1 MPSDKK
7 QVNAIGSL
15 PDFLNC
21 PESDKK
27 VKPSNPEIVS
37 KGKEIQYTAPIQSQ
51 VPKSEYIVNIC
62 KVTSIFCVQNLQTY
76 LQVESTASDKMQDY
90 EMADLSDTLGPS
102 GSGKEVKPSIPDPI
116 PSQVLKSEYIEDISK
131 VTSIFYAQNFYA

>member
-1 MPSDKK
+1 MCKVTTTTFVHIIAGWLYIYLQVDFMPSDKK

-21 PESDKK
+21 PGSDKK

-62 KVTSIFCVQNLQTY
+62 KVTSIFFVQNL
-76 LQVESTASDKMQDY
+76 
-90 EMADLSDTLGPS
+90 
-102 GSGKEVKPSIPDPI
+102 
-116 PSQVLKSEYIEDISK
+116 
-131 VTSIFYAQNFYA
+131 